1 MTTARPDIAWKKHA
15 CLMWR
20 LCDMS
25 RLECNILSYFNQ
37 ENIKNRHKARRMTST
52 GFFFCPCVYTPC
64 ALRAL
69 VRPPMAVYGYFAVR
83 LACLPCAAGIL
94 SRLALY
100 NGNMTTF
107 TSGVN
112 IHMSIHFI
120 MVTRQHDSMIKPIG
134 LVGWFSAA
142 TLFRARV
149 NYVTFV
155 FCRHIPINI
164 VGLWRQLDLS
174 SSPHV
179 TRANRFAAIA
189 LTLRLA
195 RFSPARC
202 I

>member
-1 MTTARPDIAWKKHA
+1 MVA
-15 CLMWR
+15 
-20 LCDMS
+20 
-25 RLECNILSYFNQ
+25 
-37 ENIKNRHKARRMTST
+37 T
-52 GFFFCPCVYTPC
+52 GFFFFPCIHTCC

-69 VRPPMAVYGYFAVR
+69 VRPPIAVYGDFAVC
-83 LACLPCAAGIL
+83 LACLPCATGIL
-94 SRLALY
+94 SRLVLY
-100 NGNMTTF
+100 HGNMTTF

-112 IHMSIHFI
+112 IHTSIHFT
-120 MVTRQHDSMIKPIG
+120 MVTRQHDSMVKPAG

-149 NYVTFV
+149 NYGTFV
-155 FCRHIPINI
+155 FRRHIPINI
-164 VGLWRQLDLS
+164 VGLWRQSGLS
-174 SSPHV
+174 SSLCV